1 MQELERQ
8 LWGRMMDVIGICQRE
23 LHWKPILAVQMIN
36 KHGAAEA
43 ARIMVLTPNGTDG
56 YTKCWLE
63 GRLELS
69 FEHII
74 LEPEFSPLFTEDVLQ
89 VARDRLEQARLKPP
103 PPRRT

>member
-8 LWGRMMDVIGICQRE
+8 LRGRMMDVTRICQKE
-23 LHWKPILAVQMIN
+23 LRWNPTRAVQMIN
-36 KHGAAEA
+36 EHGAAEA

-56 YTKCWLE
+56 FARCWEE

-69 FEHII
+69 VEHII
-74 LEPEFSPLFTEDVLQ
+74 LEPKFSPLFTEDVLQ
-89 VARDRLEQARLKPP
+89 VARDRLEQARLN